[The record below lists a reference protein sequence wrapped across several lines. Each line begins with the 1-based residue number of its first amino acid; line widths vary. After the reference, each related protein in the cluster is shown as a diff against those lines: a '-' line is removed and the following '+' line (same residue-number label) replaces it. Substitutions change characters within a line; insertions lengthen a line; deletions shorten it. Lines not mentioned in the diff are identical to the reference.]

1 MSRQQGQPGQQRPSN
16 LLKRADYTALYGP
29 TTKDRVRLADTDLTV
44 EIEADWS
51 GGPSYSG
58 NEMIFG
64 GGKVIRESMGMSH
77 IPRDGGGNERCAFPW
92 TPSSRGR

>member
-1 MSRQQGQPGQQRPSN
+1 MSSQPEQTGRQRRSN

-51 GGPSYSG
+51 GGPEYSG

-77 IPRDGGGNERCAFPW
+77 IPRDGAATRIAVPW
-92 TPSSRGR
+92 TRSSRVR

>member
-1 MSRQQGQPGQQRPSN
+1 M
-16 LLKRADYTALYGP
+16 LTRADYTALYGP
-29 TTKDRVRLADTDLTV
+29 TTEDRVRLADTDLTL

-51 GGPSYSG
+51 GGPLYSG

-77 IPRDGGGNERCAFPW
+77 IARDGKDSKGTDQRTSPW
-92 TPSSRGR
+92 TPSSRVR

>member
-1 MSRQQGQPGQQRPSN
+1 MSSQPEQTGRQRRSN

-51 GGPSYSG
+51 GGPEYSG

-77 IPRDGGGNERCAFPW
+77 IGALRKGPFSEEENPR
-92 TPSSRGR
+92 

>member
-1 MSRQQGQPGQQRPSN
+1 MSSQPGQTGRQRQSN
-16 LLKRADYTALYGP
+16 VLKRADYTTLYGP
-29 TTKDRVRLADTDLTV
+29 TTKDRVRLADTDLTI

-51 GGPSYSG
+51 GGPENSG

-77 IPRDGGGNERCAFPW
+77 IPRDGGGEK
-92 TPSSRGR
+92 GRVPMDTVITGH